1 MVERDLQVENPEGVL
16 LRRVTRALPLVVLVI
31 GLTVTAAA
39 VLFVRSE
46 AESERLEKAE
56 LRAAELTLAIERRVD
71 DYAEILVGL
80 NSFMRVL
87 PDVGRNQF
95 NAFLSSS
102 EILARFPGVQ
112 AVEFTRKVTPGT
124 KGSFE
129 ESVREDSTLDPDG
142 YPDFSIHPEG
152 DRSIYYVVDFVEPL
166 AGNEAAFGFDLGS
179 NPARL
184 AAVQQAIDTGKATA
198 TAPIQLVQESGD
210 QQGFLLLLAVYQTD
224 ELPVSVDERR
234 QSSIGLVNAVFRIGD
249 LMDGVLGPSQTT
261 GFEVY
266 DVEAATSGDS
276 VADGLL
282 FDSDQTMTGLE
293 SALLPG
299 DRPEFTFDV
308 AGRSW
313 AIVVHEA
320 PSILTQ
326 LEGWVLVLI
335 GVGEYFSVWP

>member
-1 MVERDLQVENPEGVL
+1 MRPRQRVSK
-16 LRRVTRALPLVVLVI
+16 RRSCGR
-31 GLTVTAAA
+31 
-39 VLFVRSE
+39 
-46 AESERLEKAE
+46 
-56 LRAAELTLAIERRVD
+56 AELTLAIERRVD

-80 NSFMRVL
+80 NSFMTVL
-87 PDVGRNQF
+87 PDVGRDQF

-112 AVEFTRKVTPGT
+112 AVEFTRKVTSAN

-129 ESVREDSTLDPDG
+129 ESVREDNTLDPDG

-152 DRSIYYVVDFVEPL
+152 DRSVYYIVDYVEPL
-166 AGNEAAFGFDLGS
+166 VGNEAAFGFDLGS

-184 AAVQQAIDTGKATA
+184 AAVQQAIDTGEATA
-198 TAPIQLVQESGD
+198 TAPIHLVQESGD

-282 FDSDQTMTGLE
+282 FDSDQIMTGLE
-293 SALLPG
+293 STLLPG

-320 PSILTQ
+320 PSIRTQ

-335 GVGEYFSVWP
+335 GVGGVILSLALSGMAWTVSRSRSRAVSLASSMD